1 MGGACQL
8 CGDRSCEAV
17 SEYDRHGKP
26 LRTVLCLGCGSVT
39 NDPIPSDEELAAF
52 YRSDYR
58 RAYKGAAEPRM
69 RQVWRNFSRIG
80 QHLRDNA
87 GFYCAGARC
96 LDLGSG
102 SGEFV
107 YLAGRIGMDCVGVEP
122 NEPYA
127 VYSREKLGLDVLNQ
141 SLEDSRFPEE
151 SFDLIRLSHVLEHMR
166 APVRSLATLR
176 EWLAPD
182 GLIYIEVP
190 NVLEEAGR
198 KVKGRIFHYGH
209 VFNFSPRT
217 LRNAAAL
224 AGLIEHPASA
234 SRYGDHTCGFFRR
247 GEAAIAG
254 AQAADRDNA
263 ARVAAALKS
272 HGARYLPADRGTGA
286 ALAAGGAALAARL
299 SEIVAARRFASPRAI
314 GDHFAGR
321 MAGIG
326 QP

>member
-1 MGGACQL
+1 MNGVCQL
-8 CGDRSCEAV
+8 CGHGSCETV
-17 SEYDRHGKP
+17 SELDRHGKP

-39 NDPIPSDEELAAF
+39 NDPIPSEEELAAF

-69 RQVWRNFSRIG
+69 RQVWRNFSRIA

-87 GFYCAGARC
+87 EFYRPGARC

-102 SGEFV
+102 SGEFA

-127 VYSREKLGLDVLNQ
+127 AYSRDRLGLNVLNQ
-141 SLEDSRFPEE
+141 SLEDSRFPDA

-190 NVLEEAGR
+190 NILEEAGR

-209 VFNFSPRT
+209 IFNFSPRT

-224 AGLIEHPASA
+224 AGLVEHPASA
-234 SRYGDHTCGFFRR
+234 ARYGDRTCGFFAR
-247 GEAAIAG
+247 GEAIS
-254 AQAADRDNA
+254 QAEAVDRDNA
-263 ARVAAALKS
+263 ARVGAALKS
-272 HGARYLPADRGTGA
+272 HGEHYLPADRGTGA
-286 ALAAGGAALAARL
+286 ALAAGAATLAARL
-299 SEIVAARRFASPRAI
+299 SEVVAARRFSSPRAI
-314 GDHFAGR
+314 GDHFAR
-321 MAGIG
+321 RIAGAG